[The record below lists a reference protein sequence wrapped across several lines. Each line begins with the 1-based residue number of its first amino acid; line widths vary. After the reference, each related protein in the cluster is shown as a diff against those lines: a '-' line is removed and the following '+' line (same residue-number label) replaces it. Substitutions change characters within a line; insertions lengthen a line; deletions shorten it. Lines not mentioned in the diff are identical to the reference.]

1 MIKINF
7 DCLRLLEAHGI
18 RMLPEEEINLS
29 QSLTLTEAGKL
40 VLSSL
45 SSPRTGLETFSSTR
59 SDGLSSPRTVTLS
72 SPRPNLEIKDNKITL
87 SSLSAGRGS
96 SSSPLNTLRN
106 RNKFY
111 KFLCS
116 NFKQT
121 FSQRLKKKF
130 ISEKKNNEKCFVYIK
145 LSLPFSCSSTFEN
158 LREALF

>member
-1 MIKINF
+1 MGSNNGKTFSKKINF
-7 DCLRLLEAHGI
+7 DCFRLLEAHGI

-59 SDGLSSPRTVTLS
+59 PVSLSSPRTVTLS

-87 SSLSAGRGS
+87 SSIS

-106 RNKFY
+106 RNKLE
-111 KFLCS
+111 K
-116 NFKQT
+116 
-121 FSQRLKKKF
+121 FSQRLKTIF
-130 ISEKKNNEKCFVYIK
+130 ISNKQ
-145 LSLPFSCSSTFEN
+145 
-158 LREALF
+158 

>member
-1 MIKINF
+1 MGSNNGKTFSKKINF
-7 DCLRLLEAHGI
+7 DCFRLLEAHGI

-59 SDGLSSPRTVTLS
+59 PVSLSSPRTVTLS

-87 SSLSAGRGS
+87 SSISAGRGS

-106 RNKFY
+106 RNKLE
-111 KFLCS
+111 K
-116 NFKQT
+116 
-121 FSQRLKKKF
+121 FSQRLKTIF
-130 ISEKKNNEKCFVYIK
+130 ISNKQ
-145 LSLPFSCSSTFEN
+145 
-158 LREALF
+158 